1 MDPTTVDSKMLSPV
15 TEDGSMDRR
24 GNPAARAKTG
34 RWKTAIL
41 LLGKF
46 HVFTLITL
54 LTFIAVCV
62 KLRNEIFM
70 TQYDTNGILFWSST
84 KFWPLFVPL
93 NLYFLNL
100 IKTASEFCGHGLI
113 PYRFYKPVDLLDS
126 GSQQFDTRVMVV
138 SEC

>member
-54 LTFIAVCV
+54 LTFRAVCV

-100 IKTASEFCGHGLI
+100 IKTAFLSS
-113 PYRFYKPVDLLDS
+113 VD
-126 GSQQFDTRVMVV
+126 MV
-138 SEC
+138 